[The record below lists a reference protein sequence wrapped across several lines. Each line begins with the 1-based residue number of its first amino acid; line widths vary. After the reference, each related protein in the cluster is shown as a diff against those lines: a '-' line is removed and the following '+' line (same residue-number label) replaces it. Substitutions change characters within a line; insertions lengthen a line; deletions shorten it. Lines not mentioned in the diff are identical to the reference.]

1 VIHKLFTLMLLA
13 SASAGSTAAAA
24 DSSSVSVS
32 PLTEQIYLLSVDE
45 GSYTTNTLAFVGDD
59 GLLLVDT
66 QAEEYAEDLKKA
78 VESFGRGVP
87 AYIVNTHRH
96 VEHIGGNALFGP
108 GPVIIAHHLVPE
120 KLRTGI
126 FLFDEYP
133 PEAYPDLVVYD
144 SLRLFFNGDTIRL
157 VDISGSHDDNEIMV
171 HFMNNKVVH
180 LSSITNGFNFPSVDS
195 DGDIFQFDE
204 LVEKAMRLLPEDVV
218 IVSGHNAP
226 GRYDQLQP
234 YHDMI
239 VKTTAIVR
247 QGLAEGKDV
256 AQMQTEKV
264 LDEFKD
270 YAGSYVSED
279 QWIKYL
285 ARALEPDSVRP
296 SRNIYTSLYQTY
308 KADGAQAAADL
319 FVDLKES
326 QTTEYK
332 INEYQLAVV
341 GYRLSVK
348 AKHADAIPFFE
359 GSLREYPEGAYNA
372 LSAYYLATCHHEL
385 GDDGQAVV
393 YCHKALELNPEYEDA
408 RQLLEE
414 LE

>member
-1 VIHKLFTLMLLA
+1 VIRKLFTLMLLA
-13 SASAGSTAAAA
+13 PAVAVSAAAA
-24 DSSSVSVS
+24 DSSSISVTS
-32 PLTEQIYLLSVDE
+32 LTEQLYLLSVDE
-45 GSYTTNTLAFVGDD
+45 GAYTTNTLAFVGDD

-66 QAEEYAEDLKKA
+66 QAEQYAEDLKKA
-78 VESFGRGVP
+78 VESLGRGRP
-87 AYIVNTHRH
+87 TYIINTHRH
-96 VEHIGGNALFGP
+96 VEHIGGNTLFGP
-108 GPVIIAHHLVPE
+108 EPVIIAHHLLPE
-120 KLRTGI
+120 KLRSGI
-126 FLFDEYP
+126 SLFDEFP

-144 SLRLFFNGDTIRL
+144 SLRLFFNGDTVRM

-204 LVEKAMRLLPEDVV
+204 LAQKAMRLLPEDVV

-234 YHDMI
+234 YYDMI
-239 VKTTAIVR
+239 VKTTDIVR

-256 AQMQTEKV
+256 AQMQEEKV
-264 LDEFKD
+264 LEEFKE

-279 QWIKYL
+279 DWIKYL
-285 ARALEPDSVRP
+285 ARAFQAESSQP
-296 SRNIYTSLYQTY
+296 SRNIYTLLYHTY
-308 KADGAQAAADL
+308 KKDGAQAAAEL
-319 FVDLKES
+319 FAELKES

-341 GYRLSVK
+341 GYRLALKSK
-348 AKHADAIPFFE
+348 YADAIPFFQ
-359 GSLREYPEGAYNA
+359 GSLKEYPEGTYNA
-372 LSAYYLATCHHEL
+372 LSAYYLATCYHES
-385 GDDGQAVV
+385 GDDAQAVV